1 MVLRLRPF
9 VGIIS
14 FGLVGLA
21 LLAFFYK
28 KTTVPEIDRD
38 IQHKF
43 DLGFVPLGHVFTK
56 TVSVT
61 NKSTE
66 TWKLKEIRQSC
77 SCTQA
82 EVERHLLKPGEST
95 DVTVQF
101 TSPDQEA
108 DSRHSVQ
115 LLFQADCQPSV
126 TISVQSKTRK
136 PLSVDRKHLEITTT
150 NLKPIAMVEL
160 MVRNHSGI
168 PWSTVCCDEL
178 PTHIHVQSCKKL
190 PSVDQV
196 ETWKLEIA
204 IDGSQLKSV
213 VESGSLTVRTENQT
227 ESISYLLNHDE
238 GIRYSP
244 VKFDVVSL
252 QSERILLRTTV
263 QIDGSPANLT
273 KDDFSFSIHETQAR
287 IELEQLTIQRPGRAV
302 LQLAVTPTARSPG
315 RQTMMFDIVYGGPQ
329 GVKQTMTLNYRID

>member
-1 MVLRLRPF
+1 MKRLRPLMLF
-9 VGIIS
+9 VG
-14 FGLVGLA
+14 FGLVGFA
-21 LLAFFYK
+21 LFAFNFK
-28 KTTVPEIDRD
+28 KTTVAEIDRD
-38 IQHKF
+38 LQHHF

-77 SCTQA
+77 SCSQA

-204 IDGSQLKSV
+204 IDGSQYDEHIQDNTKYDSVQVATVTKSGKKSWAEGAAV
-213 VESGSLTVRTENQT
+213 VCISSKGCNTCKFVGGENPWLCQADGNNNGAIESRLPTSPTGDDCSL
-227 ESISYLLNHDE
+227 
-238 GIRYSP
+238 P
-244 VKFDVVSL
+244 
-252 QSERILLRTTV
+252 
-263 QIDGSPANLT
+263 P
-273 KDDFSFSIHETQAR
+273 
-287 IELEQLTIQRPGRAV
+287 P
-302 LQLAVTPTARSPG
+302 
-315 RQTMMFDIVYGGPQ
+315 
-329 GVKQTMTLNYRID
+329 